1 VVAISAAVA
10 RPVAGEHKGQ
20 LHMNPSSPSTA
31 ASGWRRWLRH
41 LWMDTGDSRQL
52 LPTGACARLETAVRA
67 SEAMHLGEL
76 RLCVEAS
83 LPWSALRQ
91 GQDARQRA
99 IDLFG
104 RLRVWDTAH
113 NNGVLIYL
121 LLADRR
127 IEVLA
132 DRGLH
137 AHAPE
142 AVWAQLASDLAE
154 AMGQGQIEAGL
165 NLAVQRVSELLKQH
179 HPAPEGVPRRNEL
192 PDTVILL

>member
-1 VVAISAAVA
+1 
-10 RPVAGEHKGQ
+10 
-20 LHMNPSSPSTA
+20 MNAPKPFPAS
-31 ASGWRRWLRH
+31 SGWRRSLRH
-41 LWMDTGDSRQL
+41 LWMDTADSHQL
-52 LPTGACARLETAVRA
+52 LTASACERLEAAVRA

-104 RLRVWDTAH
+104 QLRVWDTAH

-142 AVWAQLASDLAE
+142 PVWAQLASDLAD

-165 NLAVQRVSELLKQH
+165 NLAVQRVSDLLKQH
-179 HPAPEGVPRRNEL
+179 HPAPQGVPRRNEL
-192 PDTVILL
+192 PDAVILL